1 MDGVLLIIVLVIT
14 GGCIAFIGD
23 RLGSKIGKKRL
34 SLFGLRPRHTSILVT
49 ILTGVTITTLTFGVL
64 SVASENV
71 RTALFGMKKLN
82 QKITDTQNQLN
93 DANRDLESAKQ
104 QQADTEAQLVDLRN
118 RAKDLLEGNKQL
130 ENANREL
137 LNSNNSLMADN
148 QRLDAMN
155 FELEG
160 SNNQLKS
167 DNSKLTGDNAALQ
180 TDKKMLTEQSERLR
194 QGIQLMREGDI
205 VFKAGEVLAVGVIK
219 GGTDP
224 KTIKEQFDGLMQ
236 AANRSVEGRLGD
248 TVKDKNIW
256 IYQPEYDKA
265 ADFISKSAHDYVV
278 RIVVAGNLVRGEAV
292 TTSLQLYQ
300 NSTIYKDNE
309 FILARPFKLH
319 GSEEEAEQAMMAFL
333 QDINEAAT
341 SKGILPDPIRG
352 SVGIIEGNQI
362 YDIINQLR
370 PITGTALLTAYAKG
384 DTDALGPLRIY
395 IRVDTQ

>member
-82 QKITDTQNQLN
+82 QRIMDTQNQLN
-93 DANRDLESAKQ
+93 EANKDLESAKQ
-104 QQADTEAQLVDLRN
+104 QQSDTEAQLVDLKN
-118 RAKDLLEGNKQL
+118 RAKELLEGNQQL

-160 SNNQLKS
+160 SNSQLKN
-167 DNSKLTGDNAALQ
+167 DNSKLAGDNAALQ
-180 TDKKMLTEQSERLR
+180 TDKKMLTEQSEQLR
-194 QGIQLMREGDI
+194 QGIQIMREGDI
-205 VFKAGEVLAVGVIK
+205 VFKTGEVLAVGVIK
-219 GGTDP
+219 GGTDT

-248 TVKDKNIW
+248 SVKDRNIW

-265 ADFISKSAHDYVV
+265 ADFISKSSHDYVV
-278 RIVVAGNLVRGEAV
+278 RIVVARNLVRGEAV

-300 NSTIYKDNE
+300 NSIIYNDNE
-309 FILARPFKLH
+309 FIIILNPFFN
-319 GSEEEAEQAMMAFL
+319 ENE
-333 QDINEAAT
+333 INNNN
-341 SKGILPDPIRG
+341 KQNLLNFGIANNDFNNIK
-352 SVGIIEGNQI
+352 IGNLI
-362 YDIINQLR
+362 
-370 PITGTALLTAYAKG
+370 
-384 DTDALGPLRIY
+384 
-395 IRVDTQ
+395 